1 MDDRNIIHR
10 YAIHRCIRGIYGNMS
25 KDEFKDRL
33 FDILN
38 ESNDLPIKDIAVDD
52 KEDTIK
58 VYLTDG
64 TNFIIFVDNLYEKTL
79 RDG

>member
-1 MDDRNIIHR
+1 M
-10 YAIHRCIRGIYGNMS
+10 ACGNMS

-64 TNFIIFVDNLYEKTL
+64 TNFIIFVDTCTKKH
-79 RDG
+79 

>member
-1 MDDRNIIHR
+1 
-10 YAIHRCIRGIYGNMS
+10 MS

-79 RDG
+79 RNGKL